1 MGRKLNHPT
10 PTVINTELVPLD
22 ESFYIEA
29 SGELEQWYYDNSKQF
44 APNRVITPLTLTP
57 MLSVFDKDTSTSYT
71 PSFYTTRWF
80 VNEYNAAQGEY
91 VEREIVNPVDG
102 SSPEYIISGNNLLV
116 KKNVSYTRSVTIRC
130 EATYIDPR
138 DSGVTYTT
146 RDSVILTCNHDATVV
161 FPDVA
166 ITSPKARSFNP
177 LTDYKTVEGVE
188 VQDSQFDFDA
198 TITNNPEV
206 EEQANDY
213 LAKYEVDGGGTE
225 ELVAQ
230 DDSITSAPTMHIRY
244 PDDSVEQAATFVKRA
259 TAGGTKP
266 TLSGEAFME
275 SMKGNTVKWNQL
287 SKFYNEVKN
296 ASGYI
301 TNLIFGITIPQGNR
315 VYIAASVKVSSD
327 FSSTRFTASLSDGA
341 DTYGNELSINVP
353 ADELYHRKSGIITS
367 QNSLN
372 RNIYIFCN
380 SRTGNFWL
388 KDIVVID
395 LTRIFGSGNE
405 PTAESFESWLD
416 ANVGTYDYYPYTKE
430 SLVPVNI
437 KSIKSES
444 FNIWDEEWEVGGLR
458 QDMPNDRIRSKNYIK
473 VSPNT
478 NYYIKSSELTNIG
491 VYDESKNLLGYGSNH
506 QQTSPTYF
514 KDTVFNTGD
523 NAHYIKFNTAGDYG
537 TTYKNDICI
546 NISDTNRNGTYKP
559 HILDN
564 IPFDIT
570 QIKGKL
576 LDASGNPTGNTV
588 AVFPDGMKKAG
599 GVYDEIKVE
608 NGQLKAVKKIN
619 SVDMGTLNWIKISN
633 YHGFYC
639 PPLLYPP
646 KQNALG
652 VFKCN
657 NIRYTSAAYNLLQER
672 SLFNGNFYYNGLQV
686 VDSYYDNYTS
696 QEYKSAIQG
705 MLLYYELRT
714 PQEYIL
720 DPIENPFLYKWFG
733 ISNGQE
739 VDATTMPWYVS
750 GQNTSKLKVDA
761 MFGESIN
768 VVLRAQMPDGTLSPS
783 KAYAGVEWR
792 IPDVDTHVLSNNGG
806 AVRSDTTSMTFDTV
820 INVKGDVLADARKQ
834 QHLRF
839 NWKYRKN
846 TNTTENDAGWGN
858 SVTINASNLRNVK
871 GASSTLASTLV
882 YPYVYV
888 LGAWQT
894 SQGTITGYDKPTTT
908 KDGVTYYRI
917 IDD

>member
-80 VNEYNAAQGEY
+80 VNEYNATQGEY
-91 VEREIVNPVDG
+91 VESEIVNPVDG

-206 EEQANDY
+206 EEKANDY

-230 DDSITSAPTMHIRY
+230 DDSITSAPTMQIRY
-244 PDDSVEQAATFVKRA
+244 PDGSIEQDATFVKRA

-266 TLSGEAFME
+266 TLSGEAVMD
-275 SMKGNTVKWNQL
+275 SMKGNTVKFNQL
-287 SKFYNEVKN
+287 YNDSVPTAEEGHKYYLKENNSDVYSKSIS
-296 ASGYI
+296 A
-301 TNLIFGITIPQGNR
+301 TISYTEG
-315 VYIAASVKVSSD
+315 
-327 FSSTRFTASLSDGA
+327 STDRM
-341 DTYGNELSINVP
+341 
-353 ADELYHRKSGIITS
+353 
-367 QNSLN
+367 
-372 RNIYIFCN
+372 C
-380 SRTGNFWL
+380 
-388 KDIVVID
+388 ID
-395 LTRIFGSGNE
+395 LTDMFGTDAQIA
-405 PTAESFESWLD
+405 TALGIEESDITTDAGVAAFDSWLD
-416 ANVGTYDYYPYTKE
+416 ANVGTYDYYPYTE
-430 SLVPVNI
+430 GSLISVNI
-437 KSIKSES
+437 KSIKTTDS
-444 FNIWDEEWEVGGLR
+444 NDDTLDE
-458 QDMPNDRIRSKNYIK
+458 
-473 VSPNT
+473 
-478 NYYIKSSELTNIG
+478 
-491 VYDESKNLLGYGSNH
+491 
-506 QQTSPTYF
+506 
-514 KDTVFNTGD
+514 
-523 NAHYIKFNTAGDYG
+523 
-537 TTYKNDICI
+537 
-546 NISDTNRNGTYKP
+546 
-559 HILDN
+559 

-576 LDASGNPTGNTV
+576 LDASGNPTGNSV
-588 AVFPDGMKKAG
+588 VVFPDGLRKAG
-599 GVYDEIKVE
+599 NVYDEIKVE
-608 NGQLKAVKKIN
+608 NGQLYAVKRIYRVDFGTFKYN
-619 SVDMGTLNWIKISN
+619 SNISSSIP
-633 YHGFYC
+633 YGYFY
-639 PPLLYPP
+639 
-646 KQNALG
+646 NDSA
-652 VFKCN
+652 VAS
-657 NIRYTSAAYNLLQER
+657 TSHRADIISDAYNIKSVTFLTDKSFGIR
-672 SLFNGNFYYNGLQV
+672 NNGQPFV
-686 VDSYYDNYTS
+686 VDSDYD
-696 QEYKSAIQG
+696 SATAFRETMAGKG
-705 MLLYYELRT
+705 MLYVSTTRT
-714 PQEYIL
+714 YIL
-720 DPIENPFLYKWFG
+720 DPIENTFLYKWFG

-792 IPDVDTHVLSNNGG
+792 IPDIDTNVLSNNGG